1 MEERTPRRLCSRD
14 PSPKYTVIYHYIWA
28 APFIVYT
35 TTTSE
40 QYLYILFT
48 NSTSGQHFYIS
59 SEQHHIFYT
68 TTSEQNFYI
77 LHHCYN
83 WAALLSNRSQSELL
97 SVPRSPG
104 RSRNQR
110 KTLFP
115 RKQQSIAT
123 LLGLKAVTE
132 DELDLRALLWL
143 QEFLPFHFP
152 KAGYPRILVDTS
164 FYQTF
169 YQPHFPLRD

>member
-1 MEERTPRRLCSRD
+1 MHVLVPCDISLHLSST
-14 PSPKYTVIYHYIWA
+14 
-28 APFIVYT
+28 FIVYT

-40 QYLYILFT
+40 QYFYILYT

-97 SVPRSPG
+97 SVRRSPG

-115 RKQQSIAT
+115 HKSSNNQLRLCWDWSVLQKINLIWELCCDCRNFYLSISHRQPSEIGT
-123 LLGLKAVTE
+123 VVWLFSWYWLISIGL
-132 DELDLRALLWL
+132 
-143 QEFLPFHFP
+143 
-152 KAGYPRILVDTS
+152 
-164 FYQTF
+164 
-169 YQPHFPLRD
+169 PL